1 MLKMQADFETL
12 TKEFSLDE
20 KEMTM
25 DLPRP
30 IYDTWKAVADKFK
43 ALHQGDDDARRLATR
58 RGVQTIRARHRGG
71 VGVLDGSRYCCKTEH
86 ANLQAQSKDALAFV
100 PDGLVEHGR
109 LATMF
114 MFDMI
119 NGGSR
124 ETNPFPVGAHNHEEN
139 PPNPDAFILLG
150 PWPEGDAFDWLAGE
164 PVTPITPT
172 PPEAPPAPVVDLNPV
187 LERLASLEERLATL
201 QGRAIDK
208 AALEAALEALL
219 PQIIVEGRT
228 DSRGIGPL
236 AHSHG
241 FSGTVRRK

>member
-1 MLKMQADFETL
+1 
-12 TKEFSLDE
+12 
-20 KEMTM
+20 M

-43 ALHQGDDDARRLATR
+43 SEHQGDDDARRRATR

-71 VGVLDGSRYCCKTEH
+71 AAELDGSRYCAKTEH
-86 ANLQAQSKDALAFV
+86 SNLQAQSKDALAFV
-100 PDGLVEHGR
+100 PDGPVEHGR

-124 ETNPFPVGAHNHEEN
+124 ETNPFPVGAHNHEET

-150 PWPEGDAFDWLAGE
+150 PWPEGDAFDWLTGA
-164 PVTPITPT
+164 PATPT
-172 PPEAPPAPVVDLNPV
+172 TPTTPQPQQPAPVDLAPV
-187 LERLASLEERLATL
+187 LERLSKLEARLASL
-201 QGRAIDK
+201 QGQALDK
-208 AALEAALEALL
+208 AALEAALEAFLA
-219 PQIIVEGRT
+219 QMIVEGRT

>member
-1 MLKMQADFETL
+1 
-12 TKEFSLDE
+12 
-20 KEMTM
+20 M

-43 ALHQGDDDARRLATR
+43 TLHQGDDDARRLATR

-71 VGVLDGSRYCCKTEH
+71 AGELDGSRYCCKTEH

-100 PDGLVEHGR
+100 PDGPVEHGR
-109 LATMF
+109 LAAMF

-124 ETNPFPVGAHNHEEN
+124 ETNPFPIGAHNHEEN

-150 PWPEGDAFDWLAGE
+150 PWPEGDAFDWLTGT
-164 PVTPITPT
+164 PVTPTTPT
-172 PPEAPPAPVVDLNPV
+172 TPQPEPQPPAPAVDLTPV
-187 LERLASLEERLATL
+187 LERLASLEGRLATL
-201 QGRAIDK
+201 QAQTLDK
-208 AALEAALEALL
+208 AAVAAALETLL
-219 PQIIVEGRT
+219 TQMIVEGRT
-228 DSRGIGPL
+228 DTRGIGPL